1 MLGAKIRKNRGILSF
16 LFYFLYFCLVA
27 SIHIYIKAINNNI
40 YMKLHLLFLTAIAFI
55 APQAMKASGSMM
67 PNTSINYSCT
77 AADLNTEKL
86 QSAISEAE
94 AIIANAN
101 NYLPGLVNDLS
112 DVLFSVRKIVDSAT
126 TQTQINQAVARLNT
140 SISKAKASEGK
151 TFDAGNA
158 NAVYDTNRGFIH
170 PGGLHTQADF
180 DRIKKQLANGNK
192 KVTEA
197 MNKLRMAEYAQ
208 PTAGTYPTETIV
220 RGGSGENYINTCRG
234 AAIAYQ
240 NALRWKIEDNQACA
254 KHAVEV
260 LMKWCNTTK
269 NVTGSSD
276 QFLAFGLYGYQFAQ
290 AAELMRDYEGWKPAD
305 FEKFKQWMLNIWY
318 QGAIDFL
325 RRHNGTWENS
335 GKWWQAPGH
344 YWSNWGLCNAMC
356 VLSIGVLCDDV
367 FIYNQGLGAIKYDQV
382 GTFKNPRTD
391 NPILADGLTEFLG
404 NFVVTTYPSD
414 LETGAYG
421 KLGQLNESGRDA
433 GHAAMSLGLAVDIA
447 HQIWNQGD
455 DLFAYMDHRLAA
467 GIEYLAAQTQ
477 SVEGLPWVNYH
488 YYTNGFYYTDS
499 RSWLMTGPAMG
510 AQMRPYWGTVIGI
523 YEGVKGVKMPF
534 SEQAYEKMGIDGGG
548 QGGTSGGYDHMG
560 YSVLMNTREPQIAP
574 AGKVPTELKGKIEY
588 DGKTID
594 NNELGAIN
602 NTYKVDKNK
611 ALPKGKTLT
620 LKPLLPEGEEDTGN
634 WKWNT
639 GETTRDITVTTDK
652 SYAYRATYT
661 NKNGIES
668 QQVFTIAVNED
679 ANPMTKVNGYI
690 TYNGKEYTDSVT
702 VYYGETVNLTLQG
715 PDKYVVWGSYEWD
728 NGATTNTITTAPI
741 VRPRD
746 ITGVYINQA
755 GVRTPYKF
763 HINVKYMQVQTKVN
777 GVVKPDTTDVT
788 VNIDDNVE
796 IGPYVSKILPG
807 STFLWNTGET
817 TPTLTFNKIKESGT
831 YTLDYEVNGEKG
843 QLRYEVLVNDT
854 VDIPIAEGDYMIFDR
869 FHNTYLT
876 ANKSAK
882 CTMTEKNED
891 DILSQVWHFTNNG
904 TAYNNLQSAKY
915 EQYLRI
921 SAKMDD
927 AVQKYP
933 FAFRKAIK
941 TEFYEIHNYIQSYW
955 GFKDD
960 GTISLSK
967 GKDPTTYPLMLIP
980 YTTNAIDIPTATNG
994 ATTIYN
1000 IMGQKLTKPHR
1011 GINIINGKKV
1021 MVK

>member
-1 MLGAKIRKNRGILSF
+1 
-16 LFYFLYFCLVA
+16 
-27 SIHIYIKAINNNI
+27 
-40 YMKLHLLFLTAIAFI
+40 MKLHLFFLTAIAFI
-55 APQAMKASGSMM
+55 APQTMKASGSMM
-67 PNTSINYSCT
+67 PNTSINYSST

-126 TQTQINQAVARLNT
+126 TQTQINQAVAKLKT

-151 TFDAGNA
+151 TFDAGNT

-180 DRIKKQLANGNK
+180 DRIKQQLANGNK

-197 MNKLRMAEYAQ
+197 MKILRMAEYAQ
-208 PTAGTYPTETIV
+208 PTAATYPAETIV
-220 RGGSGENYINTCRG
+220 RGGSGQNYINTCRG

-305 FEKFKQWMLNIWY
+305 FEKFKKWMLNIWY
-318 QGAIDFL
+318 QGSIDFL

-344 YWSNWGLCNAMC
+344 YWSNWGLCNALC

-382 GTFKNPRTD
+382 GTFKDPRAEGT
-391 NPILADGLTEFLG
+391 IYSDGLTEFLG

-467 GIEYLAAQTQ
+467 GTEYLAAQTQ

-488 YYTNGFYYTDS
+488 YYTNGFHYSDS

-574 AGKVPTELKGKIEY
+574 ADKVPTELKGKIEY

-594 NNELGAIN
+594 NNELGAIK

-620 LKPLLPEGEEDTGN
+620 LKPQLPEGEEDTGN

-690 TYNGKEYTDSVT
+690 TYNGEEYTDSVT
-702 VYYGETVNLTLQG
+702 VYYGETANLTLQG

-777 GVVKPDTTDVT
+777 GAVKPDTTDVT

-796 IGPYVSKILPG
+796 IGPYVSKTLPG

-817 TPTLTFNKIKESGT
+817 TPTLTFNKIKESGI

-854 VDIPIAEGDYMIFDR
+854 VDTSIAKGDYMIFDR

-904 TAYNNLQSAKY
+904 TEYNNLQSAKY

-921 SAKMDD
+921 SAKIDD
-927 AVQKYP
+927 AVQRYP

-967 GKDPTTYPLMLIP
+967 GKEPTTYPLMLIP

-994 ATTIYN
+994 ATAIYN

-1021 MVK
+1021 MVKQ

>member
-1 MLGAKIRKNRGILSF
+1 
-16 LFYFLYFCLVA
+16 
-27 SIHIYIKAINNNI
+27 
-40 YMKLHLLFLTAIAFI
+40 MKLHLFFLTAIAFI
-55 APQAMKASGSMM
+55 APQTMKASGSMM
-67 PNTSINYSCT
+67 PNTSINYSST
-77 AADLNTEKL
+77 AGDLNTEKL

-101 NYLPGLVNDLS
+101 NYLSGLVNDLS
-112 DVLFSVRKIVDSAT
+112 DVLFNVRKIVDSAT
-126 TQTQINQAVARLNT
+126 TQTQINQAVAKLKT

-151 TFDAGNA
+151 TFDAGTA

-180 DRIKKQLANGNK
+180 DRIKQQLADGNK

-208 PTAGTYPTETIV
+208 PTTATYPTETIV

-305 FEKFKQWMLNIWY
+305 FEKFKKWMLNIWY
-318 QGAIDFL
+318 QGSIDFL
-325 RRHNGTWENS
+325 RRHNGTWENG

-382 GTFKNPRTD
+382 GTFKDPRAEGT
-391 NPILADGLTEFLG
+391 IYSDGLTEFLG

-467 GIEYLAAQTQ
+467 GTEYLAAQTQ

-488 YYTNGFYYTDS
+488 YYTNGFHFSDS

-574 AGKVPTELKGKIEY
+574 ADKVPTELKGKIEY

-594 NNELGAIN
+594 NNELGAIK

-690 TYNGKEYTDSVT
+690 TYNGEEYTDSVT
-702 VYYGETVNLTLQG
+702 VYYGETANLTLQG

-746 ITGVYINQA
+746 FTGVYINQA
-755 GVRTPYKF
+755 GVRTPCKF

-915 EQYLRI
+915 DQYLRI

-967 GKDPTTYPLMLIP
+967 GKEPTTYPLMLIP
-980 YTTNAIDIPTATNG
+980 YTTNAIDIPTATND

-1021 MVK
+1021 MVKQ

>member
-1 MLGAKIRKNRGILSF
+1 
-16 LFYFLYFCLVA
+16 
-27 SIHIYIKAINNNI
+27 
-40 YMKLHLLFLTAIAFI
+40 MKLHLFFLTAIAFI
-55 APQAMKASGSMM
+55 APQTMKASGSMM
-67 PNTSINYSCT
+67 PNTSINYSST
-77 AADLNTEKL
+77 AGDLNTEKL

-126 TQTQINQAVARLNT
+126 TQTQINQAVAKLKT

-180 DRIKKQLANGNK
+180 DRIKQQLADGNK

-208 PTAGTYPTETIV
+208 PTAATYPTETIV

-305 FEKFKQWMLNIWY
+305 FEKFKKWMLNIWY

-588 DGKTID
+588 DGNTID

-746 ITGVYINQA
+746 FTGVYINQA
-755 GVRTPYKF
+755 GVRTSCKF

-843 QLRYEVLVNDT
+843 HLRYEVLVNDT

-941 TEFYEIHNYIQSYW
+941 TEFYEIHNYIQNYW

-967 GKDPTTYPLMLIP
+967 GKEPTTYPLMLIP

-1000 IMGQKLTKPHR
+1000 IMGQKLTKPHC

>member
-1 MLGAKIRKNRGILSF
+1 
-16 LFYFLYFCLVA
+16 
-27 SIHIYIKAINNNI
+27 
-40 YMKLHLLFLTAIAFI
+40 MKLHLFFLTAIAFI
-55 APQAMKASGSMM
+55 APQTMKASGSMM
-67 PNTSINYSCT
+67 PNTSINYSSST

-101 NYLPGLVNDLS
+101 SYLPGLVNDLS
-112 DVLFSVRKIVDSAT
+112 DVLFNVRKIVDSAT
-126 TQTQINQAVARLNT
+126 TQTQINQAVAKLKT

-180 DRIKKQLANGNK
+180 DRIKQQLADGNK

-208 PTAGTYPTETIV
+208 PTAATYPTETIV

-318 QGAIDFL
+318 QGSIDFL

-335 GKWWQAPGH
+335 DKWWQAPGH

-488 YYTNGFYYTDS
+488 YYTNGFHYSDS

-534 SEQAYEKMGIDGGG
+534 SEQAYEIMGIDGGG

-574 AGKVPTELKGKIEY
+574 ADKVPTELKGKIEY

-594 NNELGAIN
+594 NNELGAIK

-668 QQVFTIAVNED
+668 LQVFTIAVNED

-690 TYNGKEYTDSVT
+690 TYNGEEYTDSVT
-702 VYYGETVNLTLQG
+702 VYYGETANLTLQG

-746 ITGVYINQA
+746 FTGVYINQA

-817 TPTLTFNKIKESGT
+817 TPTLTFNKIKESGI

-904 TAYNNLQSAKY
+904 TEYNNLQSAKY

-967 GKDPTTYPLMLIP
+967 GKEPTTYPLMLIP
-980 YTTNAIDIPTATNG
+980 YATNAIDIPTATNG
-994 ATTIYN
+994 ATAIYN
-1000 IMGQKLTKPHR
+1000 IMGQKLNKPHR

-1021 MVK
+1021 MGK

>member
-1 MLGAKIRKNRGILSF
+1 
-16 LFYFLYFCLVA
+16 
-27 SIHIYIKAINNNI
+27 
-40 YMKLHLLFLTAIAFI
+40 MKLHLFFLTAIAFI
-55 APQAMKASGSMM
+55 APQTMKASGSMM
-67 PNTSINYSCT
+67 PNTSINYSST
-77 AADLNTEKL
+77 AGDLNTEKL

-126 TQTQINQAVARLNT
+126 TQTQINQAVAKLKT

-180 DRIKKQLANGNK
+180 DRIKQQLADGNK

-208 PTAGTYPTETIV
+208 PTAATYPTETIV

-305 FEKFKQWMLNIWY
+305 FEKFKKWMLNIWY

-574 AGKVPTELKGKIEY
+574 ADKVPTELKGKIEY

-594 NNELGAIN
+594 NNELGAIK

-690 TYNGKEYTDSVT
+690 TYNGEEYTDSVT

-755 GVRTPYKF
+755 GVRTSCKF

-843 QLRYEVLVNDT
+843 HLRYEVLVNDT

-904 TAYNNLQSAKY
+904 TEYNNLQSAKY

-967 GKDPTTYPLMLIP
+967 GKEPTTYPLMLIP

-1000 IMGQKLTKPHR
+1000 IMGQKLTKPHC

>member
-1 MLGAKIRKNRGILSF
+1 
-16 LFYFLYFCLVA
+16 
-27 SIHIYIKAINNNI
+27 
-40 YMKLHLLFLTAIAFI
+40 MKLHLFFLTAIAFI
-55 APQAMKASGSMM
+55 APQTMKASGSMM
-67 PNTSINYSCT
+67 PNTSINYSST
-77 AADLNTEKL
+77 AGDLNTEKL

-126 TQTQINQAVARLNT
+126 TQTQINQAVAKLKT

-180 DRIKKQLANGNK
+180 DRIKQQLADGNK

-208 PTAGTYPTETIV
+208 PTAATYPTETIV

-305 FEKFKQWMLNIWY
+305 FEKFKKWMLNIWY

-588 DGKTID
+588 DGNTID

-746 ITGVYINQA
+746 FTGVYINQA
-755 GVRTPYKF
+755 GVRTSCKF

-831 YTLDYEVNGEKG
+831 YTLDYEVNGEKWH
-843 QLRYEVLVNDT
+843 LRYEVLVNDT

-941 TEFYEIHNYIQSYW
+941 TEFYEIHNYIQNYW

-967 GKDPTTYPLMLIP
+967 GKEPTTYPLMLIP

-1000 IMGQKLTKPHR
+1000 IMGQKLTKPHC

>member
-1 MLGAKIRKNRGILSF
+1 
-16 LFYFLYFCLVA
+16 
-27 SIHIYIKAINNNI
+27 
-40 YMKLHLLFLTAIAFI
+40 MKLHLLFLTAIAFI
-55 APQAMKASGSMM
+55 APQTMKASGSMM
-67 PNTSINYSCT
+67 PNTSINYSST

-126 TQTQINQAVARLNT
+126 TQTQINQAVAKLKT

-208 PTAGTYPTETIV
+208 PTAATYPTETIV
-220 RGGSGENYINTCRG
+220 RGGSGQNYINTCRG

-305 FEKFKQWMLNIWY
+305 FEKFKKWMLNIWY
-318 QGAIDFL
+318 QGSIDFL

-382 GTFKNPRTD
+382 GTFKDPRTD
-391 NPILADGLTEFLG
+391 NPILTDGLTEFLG

-467 GIEYLAAQTQ
+467 GTEYLAAQTQ

-488 YYTNGFYYTDS
+488 YYTNGFHFSDS

-548 QGGTSGGYDHMG
+548 QGGTSGGYDHTG

-574 AGKVPTELKGKIEY
+574 ADKVPTELKGKIEY

-594 NNELGAIN
+594 NNELGAIK

-620 LKPLLPEGEEDTGN
+620 LKPQLPEGEEDTGN

-690 TYNGKEYTDSVT
+690 TYNGEEYTDSVT
-702 VYYGETVNLTLQG
+702 VYYGETANLTLQG

-746 ITGVYINQA
+746 FTGVYINQA

-817 TPTLTFNKIKESGT
+817 TPTLTFNKIKESGI
-831 YTLDYEVNGEKG
+831 YTLDYEVNDEKG

-854 VDIPIAEGDYMIFDR
+854 VDTSIAEGDYMIFDR

-882 CTMTEKNED
+882 CTMTEKNEN

-904 TAYNNLQSAKY
+904 TEYNNLQSAKY

-921 SAKMDD
+921 SAKIDD
-927 AVQKYP
+927 AVQRYP

-967 GKDPTTYPLMLIP
+967 GKEPTTYPLMLIP

-994 ATTIYN
+994 ATAIYN

-1021 MVK
+1021 MVKQ

>member
-1 MLGAKIRKNRGILSF
+1 MKI
-16 LFYFLYFCLVA
+16 
-27 SIHIYIKAINNNI
+27 
-40 YMKLHLLFLTAIAFI
+40 
-55 APQAMKASGSMM
+55 
-67 PNTSINYSCT
+67 
-77 AADLNTEKL
+77 
-86 QSAISEAE
+86 
-94 AIIANAN
+94 
-101 NYLPGLVNDLS
+101 
-112 DVLFSVRKIVDSAT
+112 
-126 TQTQINQAVARLNT
+126 
-140 SISKAKASEGK
+140 
-151 TFDAGNA
+151 
-158 NAVYDTNRGFIH
+158 
-170 PGGLHTQADF
+170 
-180 DRIKKQLANGNK
+180 
-192 KVTEA
+192 
-197 MNKLRMAEYAQ
+197 LRMAEYAQ
-208 PTAGTYPTETIV
+208 PTAATYPAETIV
-220 RGGSGENYINTCRG
+220 RGGSGQNYINTCRG

-305 FEKFKQWMLNIWY
+305 FEKFKKWMLNIWY
-318 QGAIDFL
+318 QGSIDFL

-382 GTFKNPRTD
+382 GTFKDPRTD

-404 NFVVTTYPSD
+404 NFVVTTYPSE

-467 GIEYLAAQTQ
+467 GTEYLAAQTQ

-488 YYTNGFYYTDS
+488 YYTNGFHYSDS

-574 AGKVPTELKGKIEY
+574 ADKVPTELKGKIEY

-594 NNELGAIN
+594 NNELGAIK

-620 LKPLLPEGEEDTGN
+620 LKPQLPEGEEDTGN

-690 TYNGKEYTDSVT
+690 TYNGEEYTDSVT
-702 VYYGETVNLTLQG
+702 VYYGETANLTMQG

-788 VNIDDNVE
+788 VNIGDNVE
-796 IGPYVSKILPG
+796 IGPYVSKTLPG

-817 TPTLTFNKIKESGT
+817 TPTLTFNKIKESGI

-904 TAYNNLQSAKY
+904 TEYNNLQSAKY

-921 SAKMDD
+921 SAKIDD
-927 AVQKYP
+927 AVQRYP

-967 GKDPTTYPLMLIP
+967 GKEPTTYPLMLIP

-994 ATTIYN
+994 ATAIYN

>member
-1 MLGAKIRKNRGILSF
+1 
-16 LFYFLYFCLVA
+16 
-27 SIHIYIKAINNNI
+27 
-40 YMKLHLLFLTAIAFI
+40 MKLHLFFLTAIAFI
-55 APQAMKASGSMM
+55 APQTMKASGSMM
-67 PNTSINYSCT
+67 PNTSINYSST

-112 DVLFSVRKIVDSAT
+112 DVLFNVRKIVDSAT
-126 TQTQINQAVARLNT
+126 TQTQINQAVAKLKT

-151 TFDAGNA
+151 TFDAGTA

-180 DRIKKQLANGNK
+180 DRIKQQLADGNK

-208 PTAGTYPTETIV
+208 PTTATYPTETIV

-305 FEKFKQWMLNIWY
+305 FEKFKKWMLNIWY
-318 QGAIDFL
+318 QGSIDFL
-325 RRHNGTWENS
+325 RRHNGTWENG

-382 GTFKNPRTD
+382 GTFKDPRAEGT
-391 NPILADGLTEFLG
+391 IYSDGLTEFLG

-467 GIEYLAAQTQ
+467 GTEYLAAQTQ

-488 YYTNGFYYTDS
+488 YYTNGFHFSDS

-574 AGKVPTELKGKIEY
+574 ADKVPTELKGKIEY

-594 NNELGAIN
+594 NNELGAIK

-620 LKPLLPEGEEDTGN
+620 LKPQLPEGEEDTGN

-690 TYNGKEYTDSVT
+690 TYNGEEYTDSVT
-702 VYYGETVNLTLQG
+702 VYYGETANLTLQG

-746 ITGVYINQA
+746 FTGVYINQA

-927 AVQKYP
+927 AVQRYP

-967 GKDPTTYPLMLIP
+967 GKEPTTYPLMLIP
-980 YTTNAIDIPTATNG
+980 YTTNAIDIPTATND

-1021 MVK
+1021 MVKQ

>member
-1 MLGAKIRKNRGILSF
+1 
-16 LFYFLYFCLVA
+16 
-27 SIHIYIKAINNNI
+27 
-40 YMKLHLLFLTAIAFI
+40 MKLHLFFLTAIAFI
-55 APQAMKASGSMM
+55 APQTMKASGSMM
-67 PNTSINYSCT
+67 PNTSINYSST

-94 AIIANAN
+94 AIIDNAN

-126 TQTQINQAVARLNT
+126 TQTQINQAVAKLKT

-180 DRIKKQLANGNK
+180 DRIKQQLANGNK

-197 MNKLRMAEYAQ
+197 MKILRMAEYAQ
-208 PTAGTYPTETIV
+208 PTAATYPAETIV
-220 RGGSGENYINTCRG
+220 RGGSGQNYINTCRG

-305 FEKFKQWMLNIWY
+305 FEKFKKWMLNIWY
-318 QGAIDFL
+318 QGSIDFL

-344 YWSNWGLCNAMC
+344 YWSNWGLCNALC

-382 GTFKNPRTD
+382 GTFKDPRAEGT
-391 NPILADGLTEFLG
+391 IYSDGLTEFLG

-467 GIEYLAAQTQ
+467 GTEYLAAQTQ

-488 YYTNGFYYTDS
+488 YYTNGFHYSDS

-574 AGKVPTELKGKIEY
+574 ADKVPTELKGKIEY

-594 NNELGAIN
+594 NNELGAIK

-620 LKPLLPEGEEDTGN
+620 LKPQLPEGEEDTGN

-690 TYNGKEYTDSVT
+690 TYNGEEYTDSVT
-702 VYYGETVNLTLQG
+702 VYYGETANLTMQG

-796 IGPYVSKILPG
+796 IGPYVSKTLPG

-817 TPTLTFNKIKESGT
+817 TPTLTFNKIKESGI

-854 VDIPIAEGDYMIFDR
+854 VDTSIAKGDYMIFDR

-904 TAYNNLQSAKY
+904 TEYNNLQSAKY

-921 SAKMDD
+921 SAKIDD
-927 AVQKYP
+927 AVQRYP

-967 GKDPTTYPLMLIP
+967 GKEPTTYPLMLIP

>member
-1 MLGAKIRKNRGILSF
+1 
-16 LFYFLYFCLVA
+16 
-27 SIHIYIKAINNNI
+27 
-40 YMKLHLLFLTAIAFI
+40 MKLHLLFLTAIAFI
-55 APQAMKASGSMM
+55 APQTMKASGSMM
-67 PNTSINYSCT
+67 PNTSINYSST

-126 TQTQINQAVARLNT
+126 TQTQINQAVAKLKT

-151 TFDAGNA
+151 TFDAGNT

-180 DRIKKQLANGNK
+180 DRIKQQLANGNK

-197 MNKLRMAEYAQ
+197 MKILRMAEYAQ
-208 PTAGTYPTETIV
+208 PTAATYPAETIV
-220 RGGSGENYINTCRG
+220 RGGSGQNYINTCRG

-305 FEKFKQWMLNIWY
+305 FEKFKKWMLNIWY
-318 QGAIDFL
+318 QGSIDFL

-344 YWSNWGLCNAMC
+344 YWSNWGLCNALC

-382 GTFKNPRTD
+382 GTFKDPRAEGT
-391 NPILADGLTEFLG
+391 IYSDGLTEFLG

-467 GIEYLAAQTQ
+467 GTEYLAAQTQ

-488 YYTNGFYYTDS
+488 YYTNGFHYSDS

-574 AGKVPTELKGKIEY
+574 ADKVPTELKGKIEY

-594 NNELGAIN
+594 NNELGAIK

-620 LKPLLPEGEEDTGN
+620 LKPQLPEGEEDTGN

-690 TYNGKEYTDSVT
+690 TYNGEEYTDSVT
-702 VYYGETVNLTLQG
+702 VYYGETANLTLQG

-796 IGPYVSKILPG
+796 IGPYVSKTLPG

-817 TPTLTFNKIKESGT
+817 TPTLTFNKIKESGI

-882 CTMTEKNED
+882 CTMTEKNEN

-904 TAYNNLQSAKY
+904 TEYNNLQSAKY

-921 SAKMDD
+921 SAKIDD
-927 AVQKYP
+927 AVQRYP

-955 GFKDD
+955 GFKDN

-967 GKDPTTYPLMLIP
+967 GKEPTTYPLMLIP

-1021 MVK
+1021 MVKQ

>member
-1 MLGAKIRKNRGILSF
+1 
-16 LFYFLYFCLVA
+16 
-27 SIHIYIKAINNNI
+27 
-40 YMKLHLLFLTAIAFI
+40 MKLHLFFLTAIAFI
-55 APQAMKASGSMM
+55 APQTMRASGSMM
-67 PNTSINYSCT
+67 PNTSINYSST
-77 AADLNTEKL
+77 AGDFNTEKL

-112 DVLFSVRKIVDSAT
+112 DVLFNVRKIVDSAT
-126 TQTQINQAVARLNT
+126 TQTQINQAVAKLKT

-151 TFDAGNA
+151 TFDAGTA

-180 DRIKKQLANGNK
+180 DRIKQQLADGNK

-208 PTAGTYPTETIV
+208 PTAATYPTETIV
-220 RGGSGENYINTCRG
+220 RGGSGQNYINTCRG

-305 FEKFKQWMLNIWY
+305 FEKFKKWMLNIWY
-318 QGAIDFL
+318 QGSIDFL
-325 RRHNGTWENS
+325 RRHNGTWENG

-382 GTFKNPRTD
+382 GTFKDPRTD
-391 NPILADGLTEFLG
+391 NPILTDGLTEFLG

-467 GIEYLAAQTQ
+467 GTEYLAAQTQ

-488 YYTNGFYYTDS
+488 YYTNGFHYSDS

-574 AGKVPTELKGKIEY
+574 ADKVPTELKGKIEY

-594 NNELGAIN
+594 NNELGAIK

-620 LKPLLPEGEEDTGN
+620 LKPQLPEGEEDTGN

-702 VYYGETVNLTLQG
+702 VYYGETANLTLQG

-746 ITGVYINQA
+746 FTGVYINQA

-796 IGPYVSKILPG
+796 IGPYVSKTLPG

-817 TPTLTFNKIKESGT
+817 TPTLTFNKIKESGI

-882 CTMTEKNED
+882 CTMTEKNEN

-904 TAYNNLQSAKY
+904 TEYNNLQSAKY

-921 SAKMDD
+921 SAKIDD
-927 AVQKYP
+927 AVQRYP

-967 GKDPTTYPLMLIP
+967 GKEPTTYPLMLIP
-980 YTTNAIDIPTATNG
+980 YTTNAIDIPTATND

-1021 MVK
+1021 MVKQ

>member
-1 MLGAKIRKNRGILSF
+1 
-16 LFYFLYFCLVA
+16 
-27 SIHIYIKAINNNI
+27 
-40 YMKLHLLFLTAIAFI
+40 MKLHLFFLTAIAFI
-55 APQAMKASGSMM
+55 APQTMKASGSMM
-67 PNTSINYSCT
+67 PNTSINYSST

-112 DVLFSVRKIVDSAT
+112 DVLFSVRKIADSAT

-140 SISKAKASEGK
+140 SISKAQASEGK

-180 DRIKKQLANGNK
+180 DRIKQQLADGNK

-208 PTAGTYPTETIV
+208 PTAATYPTETIV

-290 AAELMRDYEGWKPAD
+290 AAELMRGYEGWKPAD

-488 YYTNGFYYTDS
+488 YYTNGLHYSDS

-534 SEQAYEKMGIDGGG
+534 SEQAYEIMGIDGGG

-574 AGKVPTELKGKIEY
+574 ADKVPTELKGKIEY

-690 TYNGKEYTDSVT
+690 TYNGEEYTDSVT
-702 VYYGETVNLTLQG
+702 VYYGETANLTLQG

-755 GVRTPYKF
+755 GVRTPFKF

-967 GKDPTTYPLMLIP
+967 GKEPATYPLMLIP

-1000 IMGQKLTKPHR
+1000 IMGQKLTKPHS

>member
-1 MLGAKIRKNRGILSF
+1 
-16 LFYFLYFCLVA
+16 
-27 SIHIYIKAINNNI
+27 
-40 YMKLHLLFLTAIAFI
+40 MKLHLLFLTAIAFI
-55 APQAMKASGSMM
+55 APQTMKASGSMM
-67 PNTSINYSCT
+67 PNTSINYSST

-126 TQTQINQAVARLNT
+126 TQTQINQAVAKLKT

-151 TFDAGNA
+151 TFDAGNT

-180 DRIKKQLANGNK
+180 DRIKQQLANGNK

-197 MNKLRMAEYAQ
+197 MKILRMAEYAQ
-208 PTAGTYPTETIV
+208 PTAATYPAETIV
-220 RGGSGENYINTCRG
+220 RGGSGQNYINTCRG

-305 FEKFKQWMLNIWY
+305 FEKFKKWMLNIWY
-318 QGAIDFL
+318 QGSIDFL

-344 YWSNWGLCNAMC
+344 YWSNWGLCNALC

-382 GTFKNPRTD
+382 GTFKDPRAEGT
-391 NPILADGLTEFLG
+391 IYSDGLTEFLG

-467 GIEYLAAQTQ
+467 GTEYLAAQTQ

-488 YYTNGFYYTDS
+488 YYTNGFHYSDS

-574 AGKVPTELKGKIEY
+574 ADKVPTELKGKIEY

-594 NNELGAIN
+594 NNELGAIK

-620 LKPLLPEGEEDTGN
+620 LKPQLPEGEEDTGN

-690 TYNGKEYTDSVT
+690 TYNGEEYTDSVT
-702 VYYGETVNLTLQG
+702 VYYGETANLTLQG

-796 IGPYVSKILPG
+796 IGPYVSKTLPG

-817 TPTLTFNKIKESGT
+817 TPTLTFNKIKESGI

-904 TAYNNLQSAKY
+904 TEYNNLQSAKY

-921 SAKMDD
+921 SAKIDD
-927 AVQKYP
+927 AVQRYP

-967 GKDPTTYPLMLIP
+967 GKEPTTYPLMLIP

-1021 MVK
+1021 MVKQ

>member
-1 MLGAKIRKNRGILSF
+1 
-16 LFYFLYFCLVA
+16 
-27 SIHIYIKAINNNI
+27 
-40 YMKLHLLFLTAIAFI
+40 MKLHLFFLTAIAFI
-55 APQAMKASGSMM
+55 APQTMRASGSMM
-67 PNTSINYSCT
+67 PNTSINYSST

-94 AIIANAN
+94 AIIANTN

-112 DVLFSVRKIVDSAT
+112 DVLFNVRKIVDSAT
-126 TQTQINQAVARLNT
+126 TQTQINQAVAKLKT

-151 TFDAGNA
+151 TFDAGTA

-180 DRIKKQLANGNK
+180 DRIKQQLADGNK

-208 PTAGTYPTETIV
+208 PTTATYPTETIV

-305 FEKFKQWMLNIWY
+305 FEKFKKWMLNIWY
-318 QGAIDFL
+318 QGSIDFL

-382 GTFKNPRTD
+382 GTFKDPRAEGT
-391 NPILADGLTEFLG
+391 IYSDGLTEFLG

-467 GIEYLAAQTQ
+467 GTEYLAAQTQ

-488 YYTNGFYYTDS
+488 YYTNGFHFSDS

-574 AGKVPTELKGKIEY
+574 ADKVPTELKGKIEY

-594 NNELGAIN
+594 NNELGAIK

-620 LKPLLPEGEEDTGN
+620 LKPQLPEGEEDTGN

-690 TYNGKEYTDSVT
+690 TYNGEEYTDSVT
-702 VYYGETVNLTLQG
+702 VYYGETANLTLQG

-746 ITGVYINQA
+746 FTGVYINQA

-817 TPTLTFNKIKESGT
+817 TPTLTFNKIKESGI

-904 TAYNNLQSAKY
+904 TEYNNLQSAKY

-921 SAKMDD
+921 SAKIDD
-927 AVQKYP
+927 AVQRYP

-967 GKDPTTYPLMLIP
+967 GKEPATYPLMLIP

-1000 IMGQKLTKPHR
+1000 IMGQKLTKPHC

>member
-1 MLGAKIRKNRGILSF
+1 
-16 LFYFLYFCLVA
+16 
-27 SIHIYIKAINNNI
+27 
-40 YMKLHLLFLTAIAFI
+40 MKLHLFFLTAIAFI
-55 APQAMKASGSMM
+55 APQTMKASGSMM
-67 PNTSINYSCT
+67 PNTSINYRST

-94 AIIANAN
+94 AIIANTN

-126 TQTQINQAVARLNT
+126 TQTQINQAVAKLKT

-180 DRIKKQLANGNK
+180 DRIKQQLADGNK

-208 PTAGTYPTETIV
+208 PTAATYPTETIV

-305 FEKFKQWMLNIWY
+305 FEKFKKWMLNIWY

-404 NFVVTTYPSD
+404 NFVVTTYPSE

-433 GHAAMSLGLAVDIA
+433 GHASMSLGLAVDIA

-477 SVEGLPWVNYH
+477 NVEGLPWVNYH

-588 DGKTID
+588 DGNTID

-746 ITGVYINQA
+746 FTGVYINQA
-755 GVRTPYKF
+755 GVRTPCKF

-843 QLRYEVLVNDT
+843 HLRYEVLVNDT

-941 TEFYEIHNYIQSYW
+941 TEFYEIHNYIQNYW

-967 GKDPTTYPLMLIP
+967 GKEPTTYPLMLIP

-1000 IMGQKLTKPHR
+1000 IMGQKLTKPHC

>member
-1 MLGAKIRKNRGILSF
+1 
-16 LFYFLYFCLVA
+16 
-27 SIHIYIKAINNNI
+27 
-40 YMKLHLLFLTAIAFI
+40 MKLHLFFLTAIAFI
-55 APQAMKASGSMM
+55 APQTMRASGSMM
-67 PNTSINYSCT
+67 PNTSINYSST
-77 AADLNTEKL
+77 AGDFNTEKL

-101 NYLPGLVNDLS
+101 SYLPGLVNDLS

-126 TQTQINQAVARLNT
+126 TQTQINQAVAKLKT

-180 DRIKKQLANGNK
+180 DRIKQQLADGNT

-208 PTAGTYPTETIV
+208 PTAATYPTETIV

-477 SVEGLPWVNYH
+477 NVEGLPWVNYH

-588 DGKTID
+588 DGNTID

-746 ITGVYINQA
+746 FTGVYINQA
-755 GVRTPYKF
+755 GVRTPCKF

-967 GKDPTTYPLMLIP
+967 GKEPTTYPLMLIP

-1000 IMGQKLTKPHR
+1000 IMGQKLTKPHC

>member
-1 MLGAKIRKNRGILSF
+1 
-16 LFYFLYFCLVA
+16 
-27 SIHIYIKAINNNI
+27 
-40 YMKLHLLFLTAIAFI
+40 MKLHLFFLTAIAFI
-55 APQAMKASGSMM
+55 APQTMKASGSMM
-67 PNTSINYSCT
+67 PNTSINYSST
-77 AADLNTEKL
+77 AGDLNTEKL

-126 TQTQINQAVARLNT
+126 TQTQINQAVAKLKT

-180 DRIKKQLANGNK
+180 DRIKQQLADGNK

-208 PTAGTYPTETIV
+208 PTAATYPTETIV

-305 FEKFKQWMLNIWY
+305 FEKFKKWMLNIWY

-404 NFVVTTYPSD
+404 NFVVTTYPSE

-433 GHAAMSLGLAVDIA
+433 GHASMSLGLAVDIA

-477 SVEGLPWVNYH
+477 NIEGLPWVNYH

-510 AQMRPYWGTVIGI
+510 AQMRPYWGTVIGF

-588 DGKTID
+588 DGNTID

-746 ITGVYINQA
+746 FTGVYINQA
-755 GVRTPYKF
+755 GVRTPCKF

-967 GKDPTTYPLMLIP
+967 GKEPATYPLMLIP

-1000 IMGQKLTKPHR
+1000 IMGQKLTKPHC

>member
-1 MLGAKIRKNRGILSF
+1 MKQH
-16 LFYFLYFCLVA
+16 LF
-27 SIHIYIKAINNNI
+27 
-40 YMKLHLLFLTAIAFI
+40 FLTAIAFI
-55 APQAMKASGSMM
+55 APQTMKASGSMM
-67 PNTSINYSCT
+67 PNTSINYRST

-126 TQTQINQAVARLNT
+126 TQTQINQAVAKLKT

-180 DRIKKQLANGNK
+180 DRIKQQLADGNK

-208 PTAGTYPTETIV
+208 PTAATYPTETIV

-305 FEKFKQWMLNIWY
+305 FEKFKKWMLNIWY

-404 NFVVTTYPSD
+404 NFVVTTYPSE

-433 GHAAMSLGLAVDIA
+433 GHASMSLGLAVDIA

-477 SVEGLPWVNYH
+477 NVEGLPWVNYH

-588 DGKTID
+588 DGNTID

-746 ITGVYINQA
+746 FTGVYINQA
-755 GVRTPYKF
+755 GVRTPCKF

-967 GKDPTTYPLMLIP
+967 GKEPTTYPLMLIP

-1000 IMGQKLTKPHR
+1000 IMGQKLTKPHC

>member
-1 MLGAKIRKNRGILSF
+1 
-16 LFYFLYFCLVA
+16 
-27 SIHIYIKAINNNI
+27 
-40 YMKLHLLFLTAIAFI
+40 MKLHLFFLTAIAFI
-55 APQAMKASGSMM
+55 APQTMKASGSMM
-67 PNTSINYSCT
+67 PNTSINYSST

-126 TQTQINQAVARLNT
+126 TQTQINQAVAKLKT

-180 DRIKKQLANGNK
+180 DRIKQQLADGNK

-208 PTAGTYPTETIV
+208 PTAATYPTETIV

-404 NFVVTTYPSD
+404 NFVVTTYPSE

-455 DLFAYMDHRLAA
+455 DLFAYMDYRLAA

-574 AGKVPTELKGKIEY
+574 ADKVPTELKGKIEY

-594 NNELGAIN
+594 NNELGAIK

-639 GETTRDITVTTDK
+639 GETTRNITVTTDK

-690 TYNGKEYTDSVT
+690 TYNGEEYTDSVT

-746 ITGVYINQA
+746 FTGVYINQA
-755 GVRTPYKF
+755 GVRTPCKF

-904 TAYNNLQSAKY
+904 TEYNNLQSAKY

-967 GKDPTTYPLMLIP
+967 GKEPTTYPLMLIP

-1000 IMGQKLTKPHR
+1000 IMGQKLTKPHC

>member
-1 MLGAKIRKNRGILSF
+1 
-16 LFYFLYFCLVA
+16 
-27 SIHIYIKAINNNI
+27 
-40 YMKLHLLFLTAIAFI
+40 MKLHLLFLTAIAFI

-67 PNTSINYSCT
+67 PNTSINYSST
-77 AADLNTEKL
+77 AGDFNTEKL

-101 NYLPGLVNDLS
+101 SYLPGLVNDLS

-126 TQTQINQAVARLNT
+126 TQTQINQAVAKLKT

-180 DRIKKQLANGNK
+180 DRIKQQLADGNK

-208 PTAGTYPTETIV
+208 PTAATYPTETIV

-305 FEKFKQWMLNIWY
+305 FEKFKKWMLNIWY
-318 QGAIDFL
+318 QGSIDFL

-467 GIEYLAAQTQ
+467 GTEYLAAQTQ

-574 AGKVPTELKGKIEY
+574 ADKVPTELKGKIEY

-690 TYNGKEYTDSVT
+690 TYNGEEYTDSVT

-746 ITGVYINQA
+746 FTGVYINQA
-755 GVRTPYKF
+755 GVRTPCKF

-788 VNIDDNVE
+788 VNIGDNVE
-796 IGPYVSKILPG
+796 IGPYVSKTLPG
-807 STFLWNTGET
+807 STFLWSTGET
-817 TPTLTFNKIKESGT
+817 TPTLTFNKIKESGI

-876 ANKSAK
+876 ANKSVK

-904 TAYNNLQSAKY
+904 TEYNNLQSAKY

-967 GKDPTTYPLMLIP
+967 GKEPTTYPLMLIP

-1000 IMGQKLTKPHR
+1000 IMGQKLTKPHS

>member
-1 MLGAKIRKNRGILSF
+1 
-16 LFYFLYFCLVA
+16 
-27 SIHIYIKAINNNI
+27 
-40 YMKLHLLFLTAIAFI
+40 MKLHLFFLTAIAFI
-55 APQAMKASGSMM
+55 APQTMKASGSMM
-67 PNTSINYSCT
+67 PNTSINYSST

-112 DVLFSVRKIVDSAT
+112 DVLFNVRKIVDSAT
-126 TQTQINQAVARLNT
+126 TQTQINQAVAKLKT

-180 DRIKKQLANGNK
+180 DRIKQQLADGNK

-208 PTAGTYPTETIV
+208 PTAATYPTETIV

-382 GTFKNPRTD
+382 GTFKDPRTD
-391 NPILADGLTEFLG
+391 NPILTDGLTEFLG

-467 GIEYLAAQTQ
+467 GTEYLAAQTQ

-488 YYTNGFYYTDS
+488 YYTNGLHYSDS

-534 SEQAYEKMGIDGGG
+534 SEQAYEIMGIDGGG

-574 AGKVPTELKGKIEY
+574 ADKVPTELKGKIEY

-594 NNELGAIN
+594 NNELGAIK

-620 LKPLLPEGEEDTGN
+620 LKPQLPEGEEDTGN

-690 TYNGKEYTDSVT
+690 TYNGEEYTDSVT

-746 ITGVYINQA
+746 FTGVYINQA

-777 GVVKPDTTDVT
+777 GVLKPDTTDVT

-796 IGPYVSKILPG
+796 IGPYVSKTLPG

-831 YTLDYEVNGEKG
+831 YILDYEVNGEKG

-967 GKDPTTYPLMLIP
+967 GKEPTTYPLMLIP

-1000 IMGQKLTKPHR
+1000 IMGQKLTKPHS

-1021 MVK
+1021 MVKQ

>member
-1 MLGAKIRKNRGILSF
+1 
-16 LFYFLYFCLVA
+16 
-27 SIHIYIKAINNNI
+27 
-40 YMKLHLLFLTAIAFI
+40 MKLHLFFLTAIAFI
-55 APQAMKASGSMM
+55 APQTMKASGSMM
-67 PNTSINYSCT
+67 PNTSINYSST

-126 TQTQINQAVARLNT
+126 TQTQINQAVAKLKT

-180 DRIKKQLANGNK
+180 DRIKQQLADGNK

-208 PTAGTYPTETIV
+208 PTAATYPTETIV

-305 FEKFKQWMLNIWY
+305 FEKFKKWMLNIWY

-404 NFVVTTYPSD
+404 NFVVTTYPSE

-433 GHAAMSLGLAVDIA
+433 GHASMSLGLAVDIA

-477 SVEGLPWVNYH
+477 NVEGLPWVNYH

-588 DGKTID
+588 DGNTID

-746 ITGVYINQA
+746 FTGVYINQA
-755 GVRTPYKF
+755 GVRTPCKF

-843 QLRYEVLVNDT
+843 HLRYEVLVNDT

-941 TEFYEIHNYIQSYW
+941 TEFYEIHNYIQNYW

-967 GKDPTTYPLMLIP
+967 GKEPTTYPLMLIP

-1000 IMGQKLTKPHR
+1000 IMGQKLTKPHC

>member
-1 MLGAKIRKNRGILSF
+1 
-16 LFYFLYFCLVA
+16 
-27 SIHIYIKAINNNI
+27 
-40 YMKLHLLFLTAIAFI
+40 MKLHLFFLTAIAFI
-55 APQAMKASGSMM
+55 APQTMRASGSMM
-67 PNTSINYSCT
+67 PNTSINYSST
-77 AADLNTEKL
+77 AGDFNTEKL

-112 DVLFSVRKIVDSAT
+112 DVLFNVRKIVDSAT
-126 TQTQINQAVARLNT
+126 TQTQINQAVAKLKT

-151 TFDAGNA
+151 TFDAGTA

-180 DRIKKQLANGNK
+180 DRIKQQLADGNK

-208 PTAGTYPTETIV
+208 PTTATYPTETIV

-305 FEKFKQWMLNIWY
+305 FEKFKKWMLNIWY
-318 QGAIDFL
+318 QGSIDFL
-325 RRHNGTWENS
+325 RRHNGTWENG

-382 GTFKNPRTD
+382 GTFKDPRAEGT
-391 NPILADGLTEFLG
+391 IYSDGLTEFLG

-467 GIEYLAAQTQ
+467 GTEYLAAQTQ

-488 YYTNGFYYTDS
+488 YYTNGFHFSDS

-574 AGKVPTELKGKIEY
+574 ADKVPTELKGKIEY

-594 NNELGAIN
+594 NNELGAIK

-620 LKPLLPEGEEDTGN
+620 LKPQLPEGEEDTGN

-702 VYYGETVNLTLQG
+702 VYYGETANLTLQG

-746 ITGVYINQA
+746 FTGVYINQA

-915 EQYLRI
+915 DQYLRI

-927 AVQKYP
+927 AVQRYP

-967 GKDPTTYPLMLIP
+967 GKEPTTYPLMLIP
-980 YTTNAIDIPTATNG
+980 YTTNAIDIPTATND

-1021 MVK
+1021 MVKQ

>member
-1 MLGAKIRKNRGILSF
+1 
-16 LFYFLYFCLVA
+16 
-27 SIHIYIKAINNNI
+27 
-40 YMKLHLLFLTAIAFI
+40 MKLHLFFLTAIAFI
-55 APQAMKASGSMM
+55 APQTMKASGSMM
-67 PNTSINYSCT
+67 PNTSINYSST
-77 AADLNTEKL
+77 AGDFNTEKL

-112 DVLFSVRKIVDSAT
+112 DVLFNVRKIVDSAT
-126 TQTQINQAVARLNT
+126 TQTQINQAVAKLKT

-151 TFDAGNA
+151 TFDAGTA

-180 DRIKKQLANGNK
+180 DRIKQQLADGNK

-208 PTAGTYPTETIV
+208 PTTATYPTETIV

-305 FEKFKQWMLNIWY
+305 FEKFKKWMLNIWY
-318 QGAIDFL
+318 QGSIDFL
-325 RRHNGTWENS
+325 RRHNGTWENG

-382 GTFKNPRTD
+382 GTFKDPRAEGT
-391 NPILADGLTEFLG
+391 IYSDGLTEFLG

-467 GIEYLAAQTQ
+467 GTEYLAAQTQ

-488 YYTNGFYYTDS
+488 YYTNGFHFSDS

-574 AGKVPTELKGKIEY
+574 ADKVPTELKGKIEY

-594 NNELGAIN
+594 NNELGAIK

-620 LKPLLPEGEEDTGN
+620 LKPQLPEGEEDTGN

-690 TYNGKEYTDSVT
+690 TYNGEEYTDSVT
-702 VYYGETVNLTLQG
+702 VYYGETANLTLQG

-746 ITGVYINQA
+746 FTGVYINQA

-876 ANKSAK
+876 TNKSAK

-941 TEFYEIHNYIQSYW
+941 TEVYEIHNYIQSYW

-967 GKDPTTYPLMLIP
+967 GKEPTTYPLMLIP
-980 YTTNAIDIPTATNG
+980 YTTNAIDIPTATND

-1021 MVK
+1021 MVKQ

>member
-1 MLGAKIRKNRGILSF
+1 
-16 LFYFLYFCLVA
+16 
-27 SIHIYIKAINNNI
+27 
-40 YMKLHLLFLTAIAFI
+40 MKLHLFFLTAIAFI
-55 APQAMKASGSMM
+55 APQTMKASGSMM

-101 NYLPGLVNDLS
+101 SYLPGLVNDLS
-112 DVLFSVRKIVDSAT
+112 DVLFNVRKIVDSAT
-126 TQTQINQAVARLNT
+126 TQTQINQAVAKLKT

-180 DRIKKQLANGNK
+180 DRIKQQLADGNK

-208 PTAGTYPTETIV
+208 PTAATYPTETIV

-382 GTFKNPRTD
+382 GTFKDPRTD

-534 SEQAYEKMGIDGGG
+534 SEQAYEIMGIDGGG

-574 AGKVPTELKGKIEY
+574 ADKVPTELKGKIEY

-690 TYNGKEYTDSVT
+690 TYNGEEYTDSVT
-702 VYYGETVNLTLQG
+702 VYYGETANLTLQG

-746 ITGVYINQA
+746 FTGVYINQA
-755 GVRTPYKF
+755 GVRTPCKF

-788 VNIDDNVE
+788 VNIGDNVE

-967 GKDPTTYPLMLIP
+967 GKEPTTYPLMLIP

-994 ATTIYN
+994 ATAIYN
-1000 IMGQKLTKPHR
+1000 IMGQKLNKPHR

>member
-1 MLGAKIRKNRGILSF
+1 
-16 LFYFLYFCLVA
+16 
-27 SIHIYIKAINNNI
+27 
-40 YMKLHLLFLTAIAFI
+40 MKLHLFFLTAIAFI
-55 APQAMKASGSMM
+55 APQTMRASGSMM
-67 PNTSINYSCT
+67 PNTSINYSST

-94 AIIANAN
+94 AIIANTN

-112 DVLFSVRKIVDSAT
+112 DVLFNVRKIVDSAT
-126 TQTQINQAVARLNT
+126 TQTQINQAVAKLKT

-180 DRIKKQLANGNK
+180 DRIKQQLADGNK

-208 PTAGTYPTETIV
+208 PTTATYPTETIV

-318 QGAIDFL
+318 QGSIDFL
-325 RRHNGTWENS
+325 RRHNGTWENG

-382 GTFKNPRTD
+382 GTFKDPRAEGT
-391 NPILADGLTEFLG
+391 IYSDGLTEFLG

-467 GIEYLAAQTQ
+467 GTEYLAAQTQ

-488 YYTNGFYYTDS
+488 YYTNGFHFSDS

-574 AGKVPTELKGKIEY
+574 ADKVPTELKGKIEY

-594 NNELGAIN
+594 NNELGAIK

-620 LKPLLPEGEEDTGN
+620 LKPQLPEGEEDTGN

-746 ITGVYINQA
+746 FTGVYINQA
-755 GVRTPYKF
+755 GVRTPCKF

-915 EQYLRI
+915 DQYLRI

-967 GKDPTTYPLMLIP
+967 GKEPTTYPLMLIP
-980 YTTNAIDIPTATNG
+980 YTTNAIDIPTATND

>member
-1 MLGAKIRKNRGILSF
+1 
-16 LFYFLYFCLVA
+16 
-27 SIHIYIKAINNNI
+27 
-40 YMKLHLLFLTAIAFI
+40 MKLHLLFLTAIAFI
-55 APQAMKASGSMM
+55 APQTMKASGSMM
-67 PNTSINYSCT
+67 PNTSINYSST

-126 TQTQINQAVARLNT
+126 TQTQINQAVAKLKT

-180 DRIKKQLANGNK
+180 ERIKQQLANGNK

-197 MNKLRMAEYAQ
+197 MNILRMAEYAQ
-208 PTAGTYPTETIV
+208 PTAATYPTETIV
-220 RGGSGENYINTCRG
+220 RGGSGQNYINTCRG

-305 FEKFKQWMLNIWY
+305 FEKFKKWMLNIWY
-318 QGAIDFL
+318 QGSIDFL
-325 RRHNGTWENS
+325 RRHNGTWENG

-382 GTFKNPRTD
+382 GTFKDPRAEGT
-391 NPILADGLTEFLG
+391 IYSDGLTEFLG

-467 GIEYLAAQTQ
+467 GTEYLAAQTQ

-488 YYTNGFYYTDS
+488 YYTNGFYITDS
-499 RSWLMTGPAMG
+499 RSWLITGPAMG

-574 AGKVPTELKGKIEY
+574 ADKVPTELKGKIEY

-690 TYNGKEYTDSVT
+690 TYNGEEYTDSVT
-702 VYYGETVNLTLQG
+702 VYYGETANLTLQG

-788 VNIDDNVE
+788 VNIGDNVE
-796 IGPYVSKILPG
+796 IGPYVSKTLPG

-817 TPTLTFNKIKESGT
+817 TPTLTFNKIKESGI

-882 CTMTEKNED
+882 CTMTKKNED

-904 TAYNNLQSAKY
+904 TEYNNLQSAKY

-921 SAKMDD
+921 SAKIDD
-927 AVQKYP
+927 AVQRYP

-967 GKDPTTYPLMLIP
+967 GKEPTTYPLMLIP

>member
-1 MLGAKIRKNRGILSF
+1 
-16 LFYFLYFCLVA
+16 
-27 SIHIYIKAINNNI
+27 
-40 YMKLHLLFLTAIAFI
+40 MKLHLFFLTAIAFI
-55 APQAMKASGSMM
+55 APQTMKASGSMM
-67 PNTSINYSCT
+67 PNTSINYSST

-94 AIIANAN
+94 AIIDNAN

-126 TQTQINQAVARLNT
+126 TQTQINQAVAKLKT

-180 DRIKKQLANGNK
+180 DRIKQQLANGNK

-197 MNKLRMAEYAQ
+197 MNILRMAEYAQ
-208 PTAGTYPTETIV
+208 PTAATYPAETIV
-220 RGGSGENYINTCRG
+220 RGGSGQNYINTCRG

-305 FEKFKQWMLNIWY
+305 FEKFKKWMLNIWY
-318 QGAIDFL
+318 QGSIDFL

-382 GTFKNPRTD
+382 GTFKDPRTEGT
-391 NPILADGLTEFLG
+391 IYSDGLTEFLG

-467 GIEYLAAQTQ
+467 GTEYLAAQTQ

-488 YYTNGFYYTDS
+488 YYTNGFHYSDS

-574 AGKVPTELKGKIEY
+574 ADKVPTELKGKIEY

-594 NNELGAIN
+594 NNELGAIK

-620 LKPLLPEGEEDTGN
+620 LKPQLPEGEEDTGN

-690 TYNGKEYTDSVT
+690 TYNGEEYTDSVT
-702 VYYGETVNLTLQG
+702 VYYGETANLTLQG

-788 VNIDDNVE
+788 VNIGDNVE
-796 IGPYVSKILPG
+796 IGPYVSKTLPG

-817 TPTLTFNKIKESGT
+817 TPTLTFNKIKESGI

-854 VDIPIAEGDYMIFDR
+854 VDTSIAEGDYMIFDR

-882 CTMTEKNED
+882 CTMTEKNEN

-904 TAYNNLQSAKY
+904 TEYNNLQSAKY

-921 SAKMDD
+921 SAKIDD
-927 AVQKYP
+927 AVQRYP

-955 GFKDD
+955 GFKDN

-967 GKDPTTYPLMLIP
+967 GKEPTTYPLMLIP

-994 ATTIYN
+994 VTAIYN

-1021 MVK
+1021 MVKQ

>member
-1 MLGAKIRKNRGILSF
+1 
-16 LFYFLYFCLVA
+16 
-27 SIHIYIKAINNNI
+27 
-40 YMKLHLLFLTAIAFI
+40 MKLHLLFLTAIAFI
-55 APQAMKASGSMM
+55 APQTMKASGSMM
-67 PNTSINYSCT
+67 PNTSINYSSST

-101 NYLPGLVNDLS
+101 SYLPGLVNDLS
-112 DVLFSVRKIVDSAT
+112 DVLFNVRKIVDSAT
-126 TQTQINQAVARLNT
+126 TQTQINQAVAKLKT

-180 DRIKKQLANGNK
+180 DRIKQQLADGNK

-208 PTAGTYPTETIV
+208 PTAATYPTETIV

-318 QGAIDFL
+318 QGSIDFL

-335 GKWWQAPGH
+335 DKWWQAPGH

-488 YYTNGFYYTDS
+488 YYTNGLHYSDS

-534 SEQAYEKMGIDGGG
+534 SEQAYEIMGIDGGG

-574 AGKVPTELKGKIEY
+574 ADKVPTELKGKIEY

-690 TYNGKEYTDSVT
+690 TYNGEEYTDSVT
-702 VYYGETVNLTLQG
+702 VYYGETANLTLQG

-746 ITGVYINQA
+746 FTGVYINQA
-755 GVRTPYKF
+755 GVRTPCKF

-941 TEFYEIHNYIQSYW
+941 TEVYEIHNYIQSYW

-967 GKDPTTYPLMLIP
+967 GKEPTTYPLMLIP

-994 ATTIYN
+994 ATAIYN
-1000 IMGQKLTKPHR
+1000 IMGQKLNKPHR

>member
-1 MLGAKIRKNRGILSF
+1 
-16 LFYFLYFCLVA
+16 
-27 SIHIYIKAINNNI
+27 
-40 YMKLHLLFLTAIAFI
+40 MKLHLFFLTAIAFI
-55 APQAMKASGSMM
+55 APQTMKASGSMM
-67 PNTSINYSCT
+67 PNTSIYYSST

-126 TQTQINQAVARLNT
+126 TQTQINQAVAKLKT

-151 TFDAGNA
+151 TFDAGNT

-180 DRIKKQLANGNK
+180 DRIKQQLANGNK

-197 MNKLRMAEYAQ
+197 MKILRMAEYAQ
-208 PTAGTYPTETIV
+208 PTAATYPAETIV
-220 RGGSGENYINTCRG
+220 RGGSGQNYINTCRG

-305 FEKFKQWMLNIWY
+305 FEKFKKWMLNIWY
-318 QGAIDFL
+318 QGSIDFL

-344 YWSNWGLCNAMC
+344 YWSNWGLCNALC

-382 GTFKNPRTD
+382 GTFKDPRAEGT
-391 NPILADGLTEFLG
+391 IYSDGLTEFLG

-467 GIEYLAAQTQ
+467 GTEYLAAQTQ

-488 YYTNGFYYTDS
+488 YYTNGFHYSDS

-574 AGKVPTELKGKIEY
+574 ADKVPTELKGKIEY

-594 NNELGAIN
+594 NNELGAIK

-620 LKPLLPEGEEDTGN
+620 LKPQLPEGEEDTGN

-690 TYNGKEYTDSVT
+690 TYNGEEYTDSVT
-702 VYYGETVNLTLQG
+702 VYYGETANLTLQG

-788 VNIDDNVE
+788 VNIGDNVE
-796 IGPYVSKILPG
+796 IGPYVSKTLPG

-817 TPTLTFNKIKESGT
+817 TPTLTFNKIKESGI

-854 VDIPIAEGDYMIFDR
+854 VDTSIAEGDYMIFDR

-904 TAYNNLQSAKY
+904 TEYNNLQSAKY

-921 SAKMDD
+921 SAKIDD
-927 AVQKYP
+927 AVQRYP

-955 GFKDD
+955 GFKDN

-967 GKDPTTYPLMLIP
+967 GKEPTTYPLMLIP

-994 ATTIYN
+994 ATAIYN

-1021 MVK
+1021 MVKQ

>member
-1 MLGAKIRKNRGILSF
+1 
-16 LFYFLYFCLVA
+16 
-27 SIHIYIKAINNNI
+27 
-40 YMKLHLLFLTAIAFI
+40 MKLHLLFLTAIAFI

-112 DVLFSVRKIVDSAT
+112 DVLFSVRKIADSAT

-180 DRIKKQLANGNK
+180 DRIKQQLANGNK

-208 PTAGTYPTETIV
+208 PTAGTYPTESIV

-305 FEKFKQWMLNIWY
+305 FEKFKKWMLNIWY
-318 QGAIDFL
+318 QGSIDFL

-382 GTFKNPRTD
+382 GTFKDPRTD

-488 YYTNGFYYTDS
+488 YYTNGLHYSDS

-534 SEQAYEKMGIDGGG
+534 SEQAYEIMGIDGGG

-574 AGKVPTELKGKIEY
+574 ADKVPTELKGKIEY

-690 TYNGKEYTDSVT
+690 TYNGEEYTDSVT
-702 VYYGETVNLTLQG
+702 VYYGETANLTLQG

-746 ITGVYINQA
+746 FTGVYINQA

-796 IGPYVSKILPG
+796 IGPYVSETLPG

-854 VDIPIAEGDYMIFDR
+854 VDTSIAEGDYMIIDR

-967 GKDPTTYPLMLIP
+967 GKEPTTYPLMLIP
-980 YTTNAIDIPTATNG
+980 YTTNAIDIPIATNG
-994 ATTIYN
+994 ATAIYN
-1000 IMGQKLTKPHR
+1000 IMGQKLNKPHR

>member
-1 MLGAKIRKNRGILSF
+1 
-16 LFYFLYFCLVA
+16 
-27 SIHIYIKAINNNI
+27 
-40 YMKLHLLFLTAIAFI
+40 MKLHLFFLTAIAFI
-55 APQAMKASGSMM
+55 APQTMRASGSMM
-67 PNTSINYSCT
+67 PNTSINYSST
-77 AADLNTEKL
+77 AGDFNTEKL

-101 NYLPGLVNDLS
+101 SYLPGLVNDLS

-126 TQTQINQAVARLNT
+126 TQTQINQAVAKLKT

-180 DRIKKQLANGNK
+180 NRIKQQLADGNK

-197 MNKLRMAEYAQ
+197 MNKLCMAEYAQ
-208 PTAGTYPTETIV
+208 PTAATYPTETIV

-404 NFVVTTYPSD
+404 NFVVTTYPSE

-574 AGKVPTELKGKIEY
+574 ADKVPTELKGKIEY

-639 GETTRDITVTTDK
+639 GETTRNITVTTDK

-746 ITGVYINQA
+746 FTGVYINQA
-755 GVRTPYKF
+755 GVRTPCKF

-843 QLRYEVLVNDT
+843 HLRYEVLVNDT

-967 GKDPTTYPLMLIP
+967 GKEPTTYPLMLIP

-1000 IMGQKLTKPHR
+1000 IMGQKLTKPHC

>member
-1 MLGAKIRKNRGILSF
+1 
-16 LFYFLYFCLVA
+16 
-27 SIHIYIKAINNNI
+27 
-40 YMKLHLLFLTAIAFI
+40 MKLHLFFLTAIAFI
-55 APQAMKASGSMM
+55 APQTMKASGSMM
-67 PNTSINYSCT
+67 PNTSINYSST
-77 AADLNTEKL
+77 AGDFNTEKL

-101 NYLPGLVNDLS
+101 NYLPGIVNDLS
-112 DVLFSVRKIVDSAT
+112 DVLFNVRKIVDSAT
-126 TQTQINQAVARLNT
+126 TQTQINQAVAKLKT

-151 TFDAGNA
+151 TFDAGTA

-180 DRIKKQLANGNK
+180 DRIKQQLADGNK

-208 PTAGTYPTETIV
+208 PTTATYPTETIV

-305 FEKFKQWMLNIWY
+305 FEKFKKWMLNIWY
-318 QGAIDFL
+318 QGSIDFL
-325 RRHNGTWENS
+325 RRHNGTWENG

-382 GTFKNPRTD
+382 GTFKDPRAEGT
-391 NPILADGLTEFLG
+391 IYSDGLTEFLG

-467 GIEYLAAQTQ
+467 GTEYLAAQTQ

-488 YYTNGFYYTDS
+488 YYTNGFHFSDS

-574 AGKVPTELKGKIEY
+574 ADKVPTELKGKIEY

-594 NNELGAIN
+594 NNELGAIK

-620 LKPLLPEGEEDTGN
+620 LKPQLPEGEEDTGN

-690 TYNGKEYTDSVT
+690 TYNGEEYTDSVT
-702 VYYGETVNLTLQG
+702 VYYGETANLTLQG

-746 ITGVYINQA
+746 FTGVYINQA

-915 EQYLRI
+915 DQYLRI

-967 GKDPTTYPLMLIP
+967 GKEPTTYPLMLIP
-980 YTTNAIDIPTATNG
+980 YTTNAIDIPTATND

-1021 MVK
+1021 MVKQ

>member
-1 MLGAKIRKNRGILSF
+1 
-16 LFYFLYFCLVA
+16 
-27 SIHIYIKAINNNI
+27 
-40 YMKLHLLFLTAIAFI
+40 MKLHLFFLTAIAFI
-55 APQAMKASGSMM
+55 APQTMKASGSMM
-67 PNTSINYSCT
+67 PNTSINYSST
-77 AADLNTEKL
+77 AGDLNTEKL

-94 AIIANAN
+94 AIIANTN

-112 DVLFSVRKIVDSAT
+112 DVLFNVRKIVDSAT
-126 TQTQINQAVARLNT
+126 TQTQINQAVAKLKT

-151 TFDAGNA
+151 TFDAGTA

-180 DRIKKQLANGNK
+180 DRIKQQLADGNK

-208 PTAGTYPTETIV
+208 PTTATYPTETIV

-305 FEKFKQWMLNIWY
+305 FEKFKKWMLNIWY
-318 QGAIDFL
+318 QGSIDFL
-325 RRHNGTWENS
+325 RRHNGTWENG

-382 GTFKNPRTD
+382 GTFKDPRAEGT
-391 NPILADGLTEFLG
+391 IYSDGLTEFLG

-467 GIEYLAAQTQ
+467 GTEYLAAQTQ

-488 YYTNGFYYTDS
+488 YYTNGFHFSDS

-574 AGKVPTELKGKIEY
+574 ADKVPTELKGKIEY

-594 NNELGAIN
+594 NNELGAIK

-620 LKPLLPEGEEDTGN
+620 LKPQLPEGEEDTGN

-690 TYNGKEYTDSVT
+690 TYNGEEYTDSVT
-702 VYYGETVNLTLQG
+702 VYYGETANLTLQG

-746 ITGVYINQA
+746 FTGVYINQA

-967 GKDPTTYPLMLIP
+967 GKEPTTYPLMLIP
-980 YTTNAIDIPTATNG
+980 YTTNAIDIPTATND

-1021 MVK
+1021 MVKQ

>member
-1 MLGAKIRKNRGILSF
+1 
-16 LFYFLYFCLVA
+16 
-27 SIHIYIKAINNNI
+27 
-40 YMKLHLLFLTAIAFI
+40 MKLHLFFLTAIAFI
-55 APQAMKASGSMM
+55 APQTMKASGSMM
-67 PNTSINYSCT
+67 PNTSINYSST

-126 TQTQINQAVARLNT
+126 TQTQINQAVAKLKT

-151 TFDAGNA
+151 TFDAGNT

-180 DRIKKQLANGNK
+180 DRIKQQLANGNK

-197 MNKLRMAEYAQ
+197 MKILRMAEYAQ
-208 PTAGTYPTETIV
+208 PTAATYPAETIV
-220 RGGSGENYINTCRG
+220 RGGSGQNYINTCRG

-305 FEKFKQWMLNIWY
+305 FEKFKKWMLNIWY
-318 QGAIDFL
+318 QGSIDFL

-344 YWSNWGLCNAMC
+344 YWSNWGLCNALC

-382 GTFKNPRTD
+382 GTFKDPRAEGT
-391 NPILADGLTEFLG
+391 IYSDGLTEFLG

-467 GIEYLAAQTQ
+467 GTEYLAAQTQ

-488 YYTNGFYYTDS
+488 YYTNGFHYSDS

-574 AGKVPTELKGKIEY
+574 ADKVPTELKGKIEY
-588 DGKTID
+588 EGKTID
-594 NNELGAIN
+594 NNELGAIK

-620 LKPLLPEGEEDTGN
+620 LKPQLPEGEEDTGN

-690 TYNGKEYTDSVT
+690 TYNGEEYTDSVT
-702 VYYGETVNLTLQG
+702 VYYGETANLTLQG

-741 VRPRD
+741 VRTRD

-788 VNIDDNVE
+788 VNIGDNVE
-796 IGPYVSKILPG
+796 IGPYVSKTLPG

-817 TPTLTFNKIKESGT
+817 TPTLTFNKIKESGI

-854 VDIPIAEGDYMIFDR
+854 VDTSIAEGDYMIFDR

-904 TAYNNLQSAKY
+904 TEYNNLQSAKY

-921 SAKMDD
+921 SAKIDD
-927 AVQKYP
+927 AVQRYP

-967 GKDPTTYPLMLIP
+967 GKEPTTYPLMLIP

-994 ATTIYN
+994 ATAIYN

-1021 MVK
+1021 MVKQ

>member
-1 MLGAKIRKNRGILSF
+1 
-16 LFYFLYFCLVA
+16 
-27 SIHIYIKAINNNI
+27 
-40 YMKLHLLFLTAIAFI
+40 MKLHLFFLTAIAFI
-55 APQAMKASGSMM
+55 APQTMKASGSMM
-67 PNTSINYSCT
+67 PNTSINYRST

-126 TQTQINQAVARLNT
+126 TQTQINQAVAKLKT

-180 DRIKKQLANGNK
+180 DRIKQQLADGNK

-208 PTAGTYPTETIV
+208 PTAATYPTETIV

-290 AAELMRDYEGWKPAD
+290 AAELMRGYEGWKPAD

-588 DGKTID
+588 DGNTID

-746 ITGVYINQA
+746 FTGVYINQA
-755 GVRTPYKF
+755 GVRTSCKF

-843 QLRYEVLVNDT
+843 HLRYEVLVNDT

-941 TEFYEIHNYIQSYW
+941 TEFYEIHNYIQNYW

-967 GKDPTTYPLMLIP
+967 GKEPTTYPLMLIP

-1000 IMGQKLTKPHR
+1000 IMGQKLTKPHC

>member
-1 MLGAKIRKNRGILSF
+1 
-16 LFYFLYFCLVA
+16 
-27 SIHIYIKAINNNI
+27 
-40 YMKLHLLFLTAIAFI
+40 MKLHLFFLTAIAFI
-55 APQAMKASGSMM
+55 APQTMRASGSMM
-67 PNTSINYSCT
+67 PNTSINYSST

-94 AIIANAN
+94 AIIANTN

-112 DVLFSVRKIVDSAT
+112 DVLFNVRKIVDSAT
-126 TQTQINQAVARLNT
+126 TQTQINQAVAKLKT

-151 TFDAGNA
+151 TFDAGTA

-180 DRIKKQLANGNK
+180 DRIKQQLADGNK

-208 PTAGTYPTETIV
+208 PTTATYPTETIV

-305 FEKFKQWMLNIWY
+305 FEKFKKWMLNIWY
-318 QGAIDFL
+318 QGSIDFL
-325 RRHNGTWENS
+325 RRHNGTWENG

-382 GTFKNPRTD
+382 GTFKDPRAEGT
-391 NPILADGLTEFLG
+391 IYSDGLTEFLG

-467 GIEYLAAQTQ
+467 GTEYLAAQTQ

-488 YYTNGFYYTDS
+488 YYTNGFHFSDS

-574 AGKVPTELKGKIEY
+574 ADKVPTELKGKIEY

-594 NNELGAIN
+594 NNELGAIK

-620 LKPLLPEGEEDTGN
+620 LKPQLPEGEEDTGN

-690 TYNGKEYTDSVT
+690 TYNGEEYTDSVT
-702 VYYGETVNLTLQG
+702 VYYGETANLTLQG

-746 ITGVYINQA
+746 FTGVYINQA

-967 GKDPTTYPLMLIP
+967 GKEPTTYPLMLIP
-980 YTTNAIDIPTATNG
+980 YTTNAIDIPTATND

-1021 MVK
+1021 MVKQ